1 MELLNNVLTTLET
14 TFTKRI
20 LFIETLHLKG
30 WNGYTARYKKG
41 ISGTHS
47 ASMYLAE
54 ALVEKGFHVDFVS
67 PNIINI
73 KHLGVNY
80 INFEWNNGIDKV
92 YDYVFITNNMLDLQ
106 LLNKVVHYKKL
117 FIVMHNPL
125 LQAELVNL
133 FSLEKEKTVFAFLSP
148 SSKKAICLQQPSLN
162 NYQSMYLYNSIEIAD
177 LQPINQKENAFVFF
191 ACSDRGYSIAA
202 SVADAF
208 PTFKLYSNT
217 YANELKY
224 LLREHT
230 TDSSKVEMFKCL
242 AKSKYFVYPLINL
255 EKGCIHYDCA
265 PYVILEALLHGVIVI
280 TVRNSVFEELYGD
293 AVCYIESDDLFSM
306 DCFKTWSNKIE
317 IKMEFK
323 DFINGYTE
331 RFIDKV
337 IELEGDIDLQNKYI
351 QRGLALKE
359 RYSNKT
365 IATQLI
371 NYIVEPPLPRVLL
384 FITSFRQLKEFE
396 YYSFFFNRFTTL
408 NKICDLYIHCNNK
421 DISEDLVKYYKK
433 FNLDNKHLFISS
445 KNLGYTMG
453 NIEALSDSYDS
464 GIFSQYDYIIHSHPD
479 VFMLEEEP
487 IVNLLKKNMK
497 TDTAFYISQGL
508 PDDQSFLQTDFFIFK
523 PNLLSIN
530 IFKYDINNWKGI
542 GEHYMYYILT
552 KYNIKYELI
561 KRFDNN
567 TWHPRR
573 IDNYKVWHEHDLS
586 LVEAYI
592 QNLEKTSSALSIA

>member
-1 MELLNNVLTTLET
+1 MELLNNVLTTLEST
-14 TFTKRI
+14 ITKRI

-41 ISGTHS
+41 VSGTHS

-54 ALVEKGFHVDFVS
+54 ALVEKGYHVDFVS

-80 INFEWNNGIDKV
+80 INFEWNGIDNV
-92 YDYVFITNNMLDLQ
+92 YDYIFITNNMLDIQ
-106 LLNKVVHYKKL
+106 LVNKVIHYKKL

-125 LQAELVNL
+125 LNIEVLNL
-133 FSLEKEKTVFAFLSP
+133 FNIEKKKLVFAFLSP
-148 SSKKAICLQQPSLN
+148 SSKHAICLQQPSIK
-162 NYQSMYLYNSIEIAD
+162 NYQSIYLYNSIELGD
-177 LQPINQKENAFVFF
+177 LQPVTQKENAFVFF

-208 PTFKLYSNT
+208 PTFKMYSNT

-224 LLREHT
+224 LLREQT

-255 EKGCIHYDCA
+255 EKGSMHYDCA

-293 AVCYIESDDLFSM
+293 AVCYIESNDLFSI
-306 DCFKTWSNKIE
+306 DCFKTWSNQIQ
-317 IKMEFK
+317 IKLDFK
-323 DFINGYTE
+323 DFIKGYTE

-359 RYSNKT
+359 RYSNTT
-365 IATQLI
+365 IAKQFI
-371 NYIVEPPLPRVLL
+371 SYISDPPLPRVLL
-384 FITSFRQLKEFE
+384 FITSFRQLKEFD
-396 YYSFFFNRFTTL
+396 YCSFFFNRFTTL

-421 DISEDLVKYYKK
+421 DISEDLIKYYQK
-433 FNLDNKHLFISS
+433 FNMENKHLFITS
-445 KNLGYTMG
+445 KNLSYTMG
-453 NIEALSDSYDS
+453 QIEALSDSYDK
-464 GIFSQYDYIIHSHPD
+464 GIFAQYDYVLNIHPD
-479 VFMLEEEP
+479 VFILEEEP

-497 TDTAFYISQGL
+497 TDTCFFVSQGL
-508 PDDQSFLQTDFFIFK
+508 PDDRAFLQTDFFIFK
-523 PNLLSIN
+523 PKLLTMN
-530 IFKYDINNWKGI
+530 IFKDTLYEWKDWT
-542 GEHYMYYILT
+542 EHYMYYILY

-573 IDNYKVWHEHDLS
+573 IDNYRMWHEHDLS

-592 QNLEKTSSALSIA
+592 ENLEKTSSALSIA